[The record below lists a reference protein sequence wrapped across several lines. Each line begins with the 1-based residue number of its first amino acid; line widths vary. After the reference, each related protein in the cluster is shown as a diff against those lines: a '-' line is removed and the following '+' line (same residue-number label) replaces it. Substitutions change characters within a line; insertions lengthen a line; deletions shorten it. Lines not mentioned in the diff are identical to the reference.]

1 MVSKNR
7 RTSGGSGD
15 TAARAGRAIR
25 YGTMVWQAAHLRV
38 FCQCRALVSSDWA
51 ALSSEN
57 ARASGSSATSGVG
70 VGTLSSVWGS
80 PALAEAPRIRTTAN
94 REQEEGLI

>member
-25 YGTMVWQAAHLRV
+25 YGGMVWQAAHLRV
-38 FCQCRALVSSDWA
+38 FCQCRAAVSSDWA
-51 ALSSEN
+51 ARPSEN
-57 ARASGSSATSGVG
+57 VRASGSSAASGG
-70 VGTLSSVWGS
+70 GAGTLSSVRRS
-80 PALAEAPRIRTTAN
+80 PGAGGGRQ
-94 REQEEGLI
+94 EQGGGEKKP